1 MTLSICVHRSSNQ
14 MTRSAE
20 VLIAIEV
27 KIHVIYDKNTDT
39 KTVQWTC
46 QYNDGGMGVIVQE
59 GSTTLPPKLRIQ
71 DTTTP
76 LHTGT
81 TDTNGE

>member
-39 KTVQWTC
+39 KTVQ
-46 QYNDGGMGVIVQE
+46 
-59 GSTTLPPKLRIQ
+59 
-71 DTTTP
+71 
-76 LHTGT
+76 
-81 TDTNGE
+81 